1 MSDIDSTWL
10 IKRRHEDLSQTF
22 RTSWDLYIKFY
33 TVFLTFSI
41 AALGLLLSRND
52 SSPAWSRS
60 LRTIATVFI
69 VQTILTAI
77 TSGAMA
83 LYSTRVARCQAML
96 ESQLPGAPLAVRSA
110 VPVELT
116 LWAGLANCAAMFAM
130 VVVWVRV
137 GFSS

>member
-52 SSPAWSRS
+52 SSPASPS
-60 LRTIATVFI
+60 F
-69 VQTILTAI
+69 
-77 TSGAMA
+77 
-83 LYSTRVARCQAML
+83 
-96 ESQLPGAPLAVRSA
+96 RSA
-110 VPVELT
+110 S
-116 LWAGLANCAAMFAM
+116 C
-130 VVVWVRV
+130 
-137 GFSS
+137 S